1 MENSNTHIADA
12 DYFDTVGGKQTT
24 SLRTVL
30 VSGVSVSVSVVF
42 VSVVVSVV
50 VVVGGS
56 FLLQFRLGL
65 LGSRAKRGRKGL
77 GRE

>member
-30 VSGVSVSVSVVF
+30 VSGVSVSVVF

>member
-42 VSVVVSVV
+42 VSVVV
-50 VVVGGS
+50 VVGGS

>member
-42 VSVVVSVV
+42 VSVVVV

-77 GRE
+77 GGE